1 MDLWDGLIERLPA
14 HQTKSM
20 FYWWQPDP
28 TFLQLHG
35 RDTAVRNGHQ
45 KCCSQKHNMPP
56 YLMVRSHTS
65 IRTAK
70 NSWTTWAFQVFF
82 SSFSTFF
89 GGKKSQVTFQNP
101 VVSSIWRHLGF
112 WRSLFGAKKTK
123 KDVQTGGGANGW
135 RCRGIL
141 APKFCTQENGGK
153 NHGEHVGTSRWDG
166 AEI

>member
-35 RDTAVRNGHQ
+35 RDTAVRNGQ

-112 WRSLFGAKKTK
+112 WRSLFGAKKRKRTCK
-123 KDVQTGGGANGW
+123 RVVVQTGGGVGEFLLQNFA
-135 RCRGIL
+135 RKKM
-141 APKFCTQENGGK
+141 AGK
-153 NHGEHVGTSRWDG
+153 IMVNM
-166 AEI
+166 